1 MAKTTQRDKVIAYI
15 REFGY
20 ITSWDAYADLG
31 IMQLGARIFEL
42 KEQGYLFK
50 KEKVKKLNRWGQ
62 EVKFDKYMLVGN
74 IHDITD
80 KAKEN
85 VV

>member
-1 MAKTTQRDKVIAYI
+1 MARTTQREMVLNYI

-31 IMQLGARIFEL
+31 IMQLGSRIFEL

-50 KEKVKKLNRWGQ
+50 KERIKKLNRWGKP
-62 EVKFDKYMLVGN
+62 VKFDKYMLVGN
-74 IHDITD
+74 INEVLGT
-80 KAKEN
+80 
-85 VV
+85 

>member
-1 MAKTTQRDKVIAYI
+1 MAKTTQREMVLNYI

-31 IMQLGARIFEL
+31 ISQLGARIFEL
-42 KEQGYLFK
+42 KERGYLFK

-62 EVKFDKYMLVGN
+62 PVKFDKYMIIGN
-74 IHDITD
+74 IFEGANAT
-80 KAKEN
+80 
-85 VV
+85 